1 MMVTTA
7 RLHRQV
13 VATSFRDFKETL
25 RVIAPASTD
34 SGNKLY
40 TYWNNTSIDLSA
52 TVDLDEIIHIAQR
65 PDGSFFLTIA
75 NCIFEGELEDLEIK
89 LYEWALDEG
98 WLD

>member
-1 MMVTTA
+1 MVGAA
-7 RLHRQV
+7 RSRRQV

-25 RVIAPASTD
+25 RVIALASTD

-40 TYWNNTSIDLSA
+40 TYWNNTSIDMSA
-52 TVDLDEIIHIAQR
+52 PVDLDEIIHITQR

-75 NCIFEGELEDLEIK
+75 NCIFEGELEDLEMR

-98 WLD
+98 WVD

>member
-1 MMVTTA
+1 MMVATA

-13 VATSFRDFKETL
+13 AATSFRDFKDTL
-25 RVIAPASTD
+25 RVIALASMD
-34 SGNKLY
+34 SGDKLY

-52 TVDLDEIIHIAQR
+52 PLDLDEIIHITQR
-65 PDGSFFLTIA
+65 ADGSFYLAIA
-75 NCIFEGELEDLEIK
+75 NCIFEGGLEDLEMK